1 MMKEAHPNYTL
12 TILSV
17 SLVLFLFGIYA
28 FIFVHPE
35 IIVDRLKEELQIVVE
50 LEDGVRS
57 ENRMEI
63 ENHLSNL
70 EWVRPNSI
78 EFVSSDD
85 AARDM
90 RFELGPLAEELDV
103 SSPFSDLFMF
113 SVYAENYEPVTLEM
127 IKVQVEKQNGVDKV
141 YYQTDAHENLEK
153 ALSQWSKYALYLGLA
168 FALIAFILVYNTL
181 KLALYSR
188 RKTILTLDMVGA
200 RKSFIRKP
208 FIYKSIVH
216 GILSSGIAIVL
227 ILIGILLIGQEFEGV
242 FSLFNSTGFLFWILG
257 MLILGIFLQLIST
270 RFILHRFLSGRIQ

>member
-1 MMKEAHPNYTL
+1 MKEAHPNYTL

-28 FIFVHPE
+28 FIYTHPD

-50 LEDGVRS
+50 LQDPLEAADHDDLRTFIDS
-57 ENRMEI
+57 
-63 ENHLSNL
+63 L
-70 EWVRPNSI
+70 EWVRPGTL
-78 EFVSSDD
+78 EFVSAEA

-90 RFELGPLAEELDV
+90 RFEMGPLADELDV
-103 SSPFSDLFMF
+103 QSPFSDLFLF
-113 SVYAENYEPVTLEM
+113 SVFAEHYEPVTLEM
-127 IKVQVEKQNGVDKV
+127 IKVQIQKQSGVDKV
-141 YYQTDAHENLEK
+141 YYQTDAHENLQK
-153 ALSQWSKYALYLGLA
+153 ALAQWSKYALYLGVA

-208 FIYKSIVH
+208 FIWQSIWH
-216 GILSSGIAIVL
+216 GLLSAGLAILL
-227 ILIGILLIGQEFEGV
+227 ILAGLLIIGQEFEGI
-242 FSLFNSTGFLFWILG
+242 FSLFYSERFMFWIVG
-257 MLILGIFLQLIST
+257 MLLLGIGLQLLST